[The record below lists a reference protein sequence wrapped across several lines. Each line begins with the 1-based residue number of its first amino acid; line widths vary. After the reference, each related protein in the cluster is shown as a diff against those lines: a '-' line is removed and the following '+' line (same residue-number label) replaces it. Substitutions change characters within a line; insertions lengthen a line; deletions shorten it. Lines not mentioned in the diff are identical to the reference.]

1 MARRRFQFRPLQV
14 SGKEREH
21 GHHYGDA
28 GRIGVTV
35 LGEAEILPGGEG
47 GDSGHGQRKE
57 PLPSRPEKDQ
67 NEDEGNQN
75 KSGEYA
81 FHSG

>member
-1 MARRRFQFRPLQV
+1 
-14 SGKEREH
+14 
-21 GHHYGDA
+21 
-28 GRIGVTV
+28 V